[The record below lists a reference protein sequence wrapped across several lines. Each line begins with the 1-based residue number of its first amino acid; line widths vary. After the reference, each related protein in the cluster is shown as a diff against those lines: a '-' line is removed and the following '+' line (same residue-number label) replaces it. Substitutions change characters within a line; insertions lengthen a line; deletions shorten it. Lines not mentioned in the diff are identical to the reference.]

1 MNAREFFDKVAQMR
15 SMQKEYFRTRSKTAL
30 QESKRLERKIDM
42 EIARVE
48 GIVGKSECT
57 MASLF
62 DGADY

>member
-30 QESKRLERKIDM
+30 QESKRLEREIDV

-48 GIVGKSECT
+48 GIVGKPEDT
-57 MASLF
+57 DTSLF
-62 DGADY
+62 ND

>member
-30 QESKRLERKIDM
+30 QESKRLEREIDM

-48 GIVGKSECT
+48 GIVGKIHLPE
-57 MASLF
+57 F
-62 DGADY
+62 ENEKQ